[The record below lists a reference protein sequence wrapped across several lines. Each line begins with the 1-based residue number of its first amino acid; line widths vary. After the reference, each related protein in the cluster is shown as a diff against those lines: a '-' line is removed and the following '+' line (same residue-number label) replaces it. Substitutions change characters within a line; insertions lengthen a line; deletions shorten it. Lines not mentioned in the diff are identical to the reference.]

1 MRVAPKRSV
10 HDLRQGYTRGIFLL
24 EVSSILGFTAV
35 VCAIAYRVWGQ
46 AEGHGLL
53 LGAAAF
59 TGYLAAD
66 FVSGFVHWMA
76 DTWGSPDMPVIGR
89 ALVRPFREHHIDPM
103 EITRHGFIET
113 NGNNCLISIPAGLI
127 ALALPVGPGHGLG
140 LYLSAS
146 IGSLILWVMGTNQ
159 FHKWAHLEKTTGLVA
174 LLQRC
179 RLILPREHHAIHHR
193 APFAKYY
200 CITVGWLNAPLTLMR
215 FFRVMEAIVTAFT
228 GLKPRADD
236 LGLPPTEE
244 AAPPVVSTRGV

>member
-1 MRVAPKRSV
+1 MAPGPRRSV
-10 HDLRQGYTRGIFLL
+10 QQLREGYTRGIFIL
-24 EVSSILGFTAV
+24 EVSSILGFAAV
-35 VCAIAYRVWGQ
+35 VCAILYRIQ
-46 AEGHGLL
+46 AQAAGHGLL
-53 LGAAAF
+53 LAGAAF
-59 TGYLAAD
+59 TGFLAAD

-89 ALVRPFREHHIDPM
+89 ALVRPFREHHIDPL

-127 ALALPVGPGHGLG
+127 ALALPVGPGHALG

-159 FHKWAHLEKTTGLVA
+159 FHKWAHLPKSTGLVA
-174 LLQRC
+174 FLQRC
-179 RLILPREHHAIHHR
+179 RLILPPEHHAIHHK

-200 CITVGWLNAPLTLMR
+200 CITVGWLNAPLTVVR
-215 FFRVMEAIVTAFT
+215 FFRVMEAIVSAFT

-236 LGLPPTEE
+236 LGLPKTEE
-244 AAPPVVSTRGV
+244 AAAPVPSTRSV